1 MSRSTEPRTPSATSD
16 TPEHPEGQQN
26 GSLRVQAAA
35 ASSLHVSP
43 QYLPGG
49 KKSLCGISIRAYG
62 LGIALG
68 LASLT
73 SAELAFFGY
82 SIWRAPFFVAVLAV
96 FHYLEFDMTARYNPS
111 DAGTTSFLLLSNG
124 AAYSI
129 AHTTAMTEILLRHFL
144 RSPYRPQ
151 WAILPDVFTL
161 PRVLPTVQ
169 STVPVSLG
177 MLLILVGQLVR
188 SAAMQKAK
196 TNFNH
201 LVQFYKKDDHVL
213 VTTGV
218 YGLSRHPAYFGFF
231 WWALG
236 TQLVLGNHF
245 CFLAYTVVLWKFFS
259 HRIMRK
265 LNSPPFHC
273 SVLMLTFLAD
283 EERHLIAFFEQKYL
297 DYRKRTPV
305 LIPFIR

>member
-1 MSRSTEPRTPSATSD
+1 MSDLTEAITSAVSSD
-16 TPEHPEGQQN
+16 SLAHTENQQN
-26 GSLRVQAAA
+26 GTLRYQTA
-35 ASSLHVSP
+35 ASSLYVNP

-68 LASLT
+68 LSSLI

-82 SIWRAPFFVAVLAV
+82 QTWREPFFVAVLAI
-96 FHYLEFDMTARYNPS
+96 FHYLEFDMTARYNPA
-111 DAGTTSFLLLSNG
+111 DAATTSFLLLSNG

-129 AHTTAMTEILLRHFL
+129 AHLTAMTEVLIRHFL
-144 RSPYRPQ
+144 QSSYRPSWLTSPSTFAMPQ
-151 WAILPDVFTL
+151 LMPTL
-161 PRVLPTVQ
+161 SP
-169 STVPVSLG
+169 TVPVALG
-177 MLLILVGQLVR
+177 MLLIVIGQVVR

-218 YGLSRHPAYFGFF
+218 YGFSRHPAYFGFF

-236 TQLVLGNHF
+236 TQLVLGNHL
-245 CFLAYTVVLWKFFS
+245 CFLAYSVVLWKFFS

-265 LNSPPFHC
+265 SNMLEDQSCFA
-273 SVLMLTFLAD
+273 MLTCAAD
-283 EERHLIAFFEQKYL
+283 EERHLVAFFGQKYD
-297 DYRKRTPV
+297 DYRERTPV
-305 LIPFIR
+305 LIPFIS